1 MSGADERVL
10 AARWLFPADA
20 APLPGGTVTVRDGL
34 IVAVRPAGDRT
45 PDEIFDT
52 AALLP
57 GLVNA
62 HAHLDLSHL
71 RNAVPP
77 RLPLPDWLGQ
87 VVAHRR
93 GMSDSSAADAVALGL
108 AESLRFGTTLLADIA
123 GAGLSWDALA
133 AAPVWAVCYRELI
146 GLTDDRAAA
155 AWEEAAAWVNS
166 RPPSE
171 NVRAGLSPHAP
182 YSVHRAVIEAAAR
195 VAPVCIHLAESAEE
209 KELLDRHAGPFVPF
223 LKRLGVW
230 NPAALA
236 PSWDWVAWRCSRA
249 PHALLAHGNYLPP
262 GTALGPRSTLVYCP
276 RTHAAFGHP
285 PYPLAAFLAA
295 GHRVAL
301 GTDSLASNPDLD
313 VLAEARAVRAAHP
326 DIPAATVLRM
336 ATLAGADAVG
346 MGHVTG
352 SLTPGKSADV
362 VAMAVADAEPADPHD
377 LLLTLDLPAIPRR
390 TMWRGQWRA

>member
-1 MSGADERVL
+1 MSDTRTFT
-10 AARWLFPADA
+10 ARWLFPVSSP
-20 APLPGGTVTVRDGL
+20 PLERGTITIRGD
-34 IVAVRPAGDRT
+34 IIEAVEPHGTRT
-45 PDEIFDT
+45 PDEDLGNV
-52 AALLP
+52 ALIP

-62 HAHLDLSHL
+62 HTHLDLSGARGL
-71 RNAVPP
+71 TPP
-77 RLPLPDWLGQ
+77 TTPDTFTDWLRS
-87 VVAHRR
+87 VIAYRR
-93 GMSDSSAADAVALGL
+93 TRTAEQIQTDITNGL
-108 AESLRFGTTLLADIA
+108 AECLKHGTTLIGDIA
-123 GAGLSWDALA
+123 SEGASWDALA
-133 AAPVWAVCYRELI
+133 TASTRAVVFHEML
-146 GLTDDRAAA
+146 GLSEKRAMNAVEVGKR
-155 AWEEAAAWVNS
+155 WIETHG
-166 RPPSE
+166 RP
-171 NVRAGLSPHAP
+171 RCRTGLSPHAP

-249 PHALLAHGNYLPP
+249 PHALLAHGNYLPSN
-262 GTALGPRSTLVYCP
+262 TAIGPQSTLVYCP

-377 LLLTLDLPAIPRR
+377 LLLTRDLPAIPRR